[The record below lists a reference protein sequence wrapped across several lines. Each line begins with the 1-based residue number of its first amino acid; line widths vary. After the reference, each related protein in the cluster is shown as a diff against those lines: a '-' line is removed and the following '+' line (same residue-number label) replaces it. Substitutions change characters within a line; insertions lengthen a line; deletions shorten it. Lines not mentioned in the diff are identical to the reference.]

1 MAIKKM
7 SIEPDDGYEYEKDN
21 SHHPWE
27 YWEAERQ
34 KRVDREWPGLFD
46 VLPAGFFHGPG
57 LPKRVEVKDERS

>member
-1 MAIKKM
+1 MRKM

-34 KRVDREWPGLFD
+34 KRVDREWPGLFE
-46 VLPAGFFHGPG
+46 V
-57 LPKRVEVKDERS
+57 VEVKDERS